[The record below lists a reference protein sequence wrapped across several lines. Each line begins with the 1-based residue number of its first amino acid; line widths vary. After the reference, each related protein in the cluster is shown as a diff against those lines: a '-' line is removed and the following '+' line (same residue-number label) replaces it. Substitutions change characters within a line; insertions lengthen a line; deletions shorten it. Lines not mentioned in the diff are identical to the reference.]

1 MDYVEIKNTPLKV
14 KRQVTKQ
21 VKIFAMHTNDKEPE
35 YRIHKIFYK
44 LIKKI
49 NNFKMGSIHFMK
61 EDNRIG
67 KGAHPY
73 RSWEKCK
80 FKPQKAKIKRNDN
93 CHC

>member
-1 MDYVEIKNTPLKV
+1 
-14 KRQVTKQ
+14 
-21 VKIFAMHTNDKEPE
+21 MHTNDKEPE

-49 NNFKMGSIHFMK
+49 NNFKIGSIHFTK

-80 FKPQKAKIKRNDN
+80 FKPQKAKIKRNEQSKRD
-93 CHC
+93 CHFKYVDGVKVKECEIKYTSQTLI

>member
-1 MDYVEIKNTPLKV
+1 
-14 KRQVTKQ
+14 
-21 VKIFAMHTNDKEPE
+21 
-35 YRIHKIFYK
+35 
-44 LIKKI
+44 
-49 NNFKMGSIHFMK
+49 MGSIHFMK

-93 CHC
+93 CHCQ